1 MRRSPPGSGRFAS
14 DVYPH
19 LASSPPLIAEIV
31 QGDTLIASSS
41 QLVVGMLPDA
51 APPVKASGNQ
61 IDANADQPGAGRA
74 TRCLTARPTRQDHPS
89 SEVKEFCINVLL

>member
-1 MRRSPPGSGRFAS
+1 
-14 DVYPH
+14 
-19 LASSPPLIAEIV
+19 LIAEIV

-51 APPVKASGNQ
+51 APPVKPSGNQ
-61 IDANADQPGAGRA
+61 IDANPDHPGAGRA
-74 TRCLTARPTRQDHPS
+74 TRCLTARPTRQDHSS